1 MQAGRIVC
9 DYIKCLMH
17 VMVGGSLTNPTI
29 KGQAVHGG
37 GINQPT
43 QHQ

>member
-17 VMVGGSLTNPTI
+17 VTVGGSLTNPTI